1 MSEEKVKT
9 PFQKLSDPLTAQD
22 IEFRIGNASAGNG
35 FSLLAYKTAR
45 VDTKRLNDVFGAGWT
60 NRFYYD
66 DKSLLCCEISI
77 YVQDLKQ
84 WVGRTDVGTESQ
96 TEKEKGLYS
105 DAFKRAGF
113 KWGIGA
119 ELYDFPFMWVKWN
132 NWEDKEWFDKGVKKT
147 KKYPKF
153 MAGNIK
159 IEEYLFKDGEVKKL
173 KLSYDGK
180 VIFEIGKNVKV
191 DDEKPKTQE
200 QLNKDKFV
208 KLLGQVMAHFKCDQK
223 HAQDLLSS
231 CEVKTIESVESSLSD
246 FGGLIALME
255 NKIKGE
261 E

>member
-1 MSEEKVKT
+1 MSEVKTKT
-9 PFQKLSDPLTAQD
+9 PFQKLSDPLDVQD
-22 IEFRIGNASAGNG
+22 IEFRIGSTSQGSG

-96 TEKEKGLYS
+96 TEKEKGSYS

-119 ELYDFPFMWVKWN
+119 ELYDFPFMWIKW
-132 NWEDKEWFDKGVKKT
+132 DKWDDRGG

-153 MAGNIK
+153 IAGNIK
-159 IEEYLFKDGEVKKL
+159 VEEYLLQDGEVKKL
-173 KLSYDGK
+173 KLTYDGK
-180 VIFEIGKNVKV
+180 VIYEIGKNVKV
-191 DDEKPKTQE
+191 EDEKKEELVLTEEEMQNRVLE
-200 QLNKDKFV
+200 
-208 KLLGQVMAHFKCDQK
+208 
-223 HAQDLLSS
+223 
-231 CEVKTIESVESSLSD
+231 IESLITKSNSD
-246 FGGLIALME
+246 KQKFLLFFKVDAIEELPYEDAVNAL
-255 NKIKGE
+255 NAKIEKANNGTN
-261 E
+261 

>member
-1 MSEEKVKT
+1 MSEEKTKT
-9 PFQKLSDPLTAQD
+9 PFQKLSEPLTAQD

-66 DKSLLCCEISI
+66 DKGLLCCEISI

-96 TEKEKGLYS
+96 TEKEKGSYS

-119 ELYDFPFMWVKWN
+119 ELYDFPFMWVKWDK
-132 NWEDKEWFDKGVKKT
+132 WEDRGG

-180 VIFEIGKNVKV
+180 VIFEIGRNVKI
-191 DDEKPKTQE
+191 DDDKHEEAQKPLPPKELPKATI
-200 QLNKDKFV
+200 LFNKLKE
-208 KLLGQVMAHFKCDQK
+208 HYKCSND
-223 HAQDLLSS
+223 
-231 CEVKTIESVESSLSD
+231 EVKAMLAHLNITSSDTAKIESALSD
-246 FGGLIALME
+246 FGAIIVFLDEA
-255 NKIKGE
+255 NR
-261 E
+261 

>member
-1 MSEEKVKT
+1 MSEVKQKT
-9 PFQKLSDPLTAQD
+9 PFQKLSEPLDVQD
-22 IEFRIGNASAGNG
+22 IEFRIGNTSQGSG

-77 YVQDLKQ
+77 YVHDLKQ

-96 TEKEKGLYS
+96 TEKEKGSYS

-119 ELYDFPFMWVKWN
+119 ELYDFPFMWVKWD
-132 NWEDKEWFDKGVKKT
+132 NWDDRGG

-159 IEEYLFKDGEVKKL
+159 VEEYLLQDGEVKKL
-173 KLSYDGK
+173 KLTYDSK
-180 VIFEIGKNVKV
+180 VIYEIGKNVKV
-191 DDEKPKTQE
+191 EEEKKEKPVLTEEEMQNRVLEIESLITKS
-200 QLNKDKFV
+200 NSDKQKF
-208 KLLGQVMAHFKCDQK
+208 LLFFK
-223 HAQDLLSS
+223 
-231 CEVKTIESVESSLSD
+231 VKTIEDLPYED
-246 FGGLIALME
+246 AL
-255 NKIKGE
+255 NALKSKIEKANNGTN
-261 E
+261 

>member
-1 MSEEKVKT
+1 MSEVKTKT
-9 PFQKLSDPLTAQD
+9 PFQKLSDPLDVQD
-22 IEFRIGNASAGNG
+22 IEFRIGSTSQGSG

-96 TEKEKGLYS
+96 TEKEKGSYS

-119 ELYDFPFMWVKWN
+119 ELYDFPFMWIKW
-132 NWEDKEWFDKGVKKT
+132 DKWDDRGG

-153 MAGNIK
+153 IAGNTK
-159 IEEYLFKDGEVKKL
+159 VEEYLLQDGEVKKL
-173 KLSYDGK
+173 KLTYDQK
-180 VIFEIGKNVKV
+180 VIYEIGKNVKV
-191 DDEKPKTQE
+191 EDEQPKEDERMVKYKELVSKTMKHYAMTKESAQGL
-200 QLNKDKFV
+200 LNTSGVKFE
-208 KLLGQVMAHFKCDQK
+208 L
-223 HAQDLLSS
+223 
-231 CEVKTIESVESSLSD
+231 TSVTSALND
-246 FGGLIALME
+246 FDGLIAHME
-255 NKIKGE
+255 TIRNQGA
-261 E
+261 